1 MLTER
6 DRWRMKYFYLVIL
19 FSYLFILIY
28 LTRKLQ
34 EGLVG
39 TRSVRQCDG
48 SVSNQ
53 QGGLLV

>member
-39 TRSVRQCDG
+39 TRSARQCDG
-48 SVSNQ
+48 SVNNQ